1 MSFRHF
7 PLPLFLFLTSS
18 LYGQHVLRGNIVDN
32 SNHKPLS
39 NVSIYLPEIHRG
51 SYTDST
57 GHFIIR
63 NIPAQRILLEIS
75 HLGYQTQ
82 FSNIEFPADSTML
95 ILAEPSFIPIQEVVV
110 TGIKNNAP
118 DETSFNIVQIG
129 NNEINATTALSLSD
143 AISKVPG
150 VNQLSTGPGISKP
163 VIRGLYGNRI
173 QINMNGIRFDNQ
185 QWQDEH
191 GLGLSTLGIDR
202 VEIIRGPA
210 SVLYGSD
217 AMGGVINII
226 KERPA
231 FTDQKI
237 KDLNARVFA
246 NTYGLSLNYGAA
258 QSNENSWRQF
268 RVGFDNHAD
277 YNTGGNTR
285 VLNSRFVSYNAQVSW
300 GVNRKNGV
308 HVWSLLSSHSLFGF
322 VFDSLSRK
330 ENDGR
335 LSRNF
340 DGPHHSVS
348 FAQITNE
355 NIYYRGKNKINLNTG
370 FISNLRLEDEG
381 GGGISLSMLLNT
393 INATAQIFRPT
404 RVGDLTTGVSGFVQ
418 TNTNFGG
425 RIIIPDAINTES
437 SLFSFYQK
445 RFQRWLIEGG
455 VRYDNKF
462 IQTFSTGRLNT
473 SANNG
478 PSEEIFPFSKFYH
491 AYNLSAGTEYFVN
504 SHFTVKGNISSGY
517 RPGNLAELS
526 SNGLHEGTLRW
537 EIGIPNAKIEQNLN
551 LEGSLNFHSPYFRSS
566 VSYFQ
571 NDFKNFFY
579 LSPDGTE
586 FFGFQVYH
594 FRQSNALL
602 TGGEFEFVVS
612 PAQLPMSWKG
622 SYSLIEAQ
630 KNDGSYLPFIPANKL
645 ASEVEWRFNTLGKIK
660 KPELKVAGVYS
671 FAQVRPAEF
680 ETNTNSYFLL
690 NATISVQ
697 YHSVNWSLSGNNL
710 LNKNYYDH
718 LSRYKYYGIANMG
731 RSVVLIV
738 NTKF

>member
-7 PLPLFLFLTSS
+7 TLPILFFLNFS
-18 LYGQHVLRGNIVDN
+18 LYGQYVLRGNIVDQA
-32 SNHKPLS
+32 SHEPLS
-39 NVSIYLPEIHRG
+39 NTSIYLPEIHRG
-51 SYTDST
+51 SYSDST
-57 GHFIIR
+57 GHFIIS
-63 NIPAQRILLEIS
+63 NIPAQRLLIEIS
-75 HLGYQTQ
+75 HVGYETQ
-82 FSNIEFPADSTML
+82 FRNFEFAGDSLLL
-95 ILAEPSFIPIQEVVV
+95 IFIAPSFIPIQEVVV
-110 TGIKNNAP
+110 TGINNNAP
-118 DETSFNIVQIG
+118 DETSFNIVQMT
-129 NNEINATTALSLSD
+129 NHELNTTGALSVSD
-143 AISKVPG
+143 AISRIPG
-150 VNQLSTGPGISKP
+150 ISQLSTGPGISKP

-217 AMGGVINII
+217 AMGGVVNII

-231 FTDQKI
+231 FINQKI
-237 KDLNARVFA
+237 KDLSARVFT
-246 NTYGLSLNYGAA
+246 NTYGMSLNYGAA

-268 RVGFDNHAD
+268 RLGFDNHAD
-277 YNTGGNTR
+277 YSTGNNTR
-285 VLNSRFVSYNAQVSW
+285 GLNSRFATYNGQVSW
-300 GVNRKNGV
+300 GVNKKNSV
-308 HVWSLLSSHSLFGF
+308 HVLNLLASHSLFGF

-335 LSRNF
+335 LSRTF
-340 DGPHHSVS
+340 DGPHHTVS

-355 NIYYRGKNKINLNTG
+355 NIYYRGKNKINLNAG

-393 INATAQIFRPT
+393 INATAQIFRPL
-404 RVGDLTTGVSGFVQ
+404 RVGDLTTGISGFFQ

-425 RIIIPDAINTES
+425 RIIIPDALNTEA

-455 VRYDNKF
+455 VRYDSKF
-462 IQTFSTGRLNT
+462 IQTFSTGNLNT
-473 SANNG
+473 VGNDG
-478 PSEEIFPFSKFYH
+478 PSEEIFPFSKFYN
-491 AYNLSAGTEYFVN
+491 AFNLSAGTEYFVN

-566 VSYFQ
+566 VSYFY

-594 FRQSNALL
+594 FRQSDALL
-602 TGGEFEFVVS
+602 KGGEFEFLVS
-612 PAQLPMSWKG
+612 PAQLPLSWKG

-630 KNDGSYLPFIPANKL
+630 KNDGSYLPFIPPNKF
-645 ASEVEWRFNTLGKIK
+645 ASEIEWRFNTSGKIK
-660 KPELKVAGVYS
+660 KPELRVGGAYS
-671 FAQVRPAEF
+671 FAQLRPAEF
-680 ETNTNSYFLL
+680 ETTTSSYFLL
-690 NATISVQ
+690 HAAISVQ
-697 YHSVNWSLSGNNL
+697 YQSVNWSLSGNNL
-710 LNKNYYDH
+710 LNENYYDH

-731 RSVVLIV
+731 RSLVLTV
-738 NTKF
+738 NSKF